1 MKGTN
6 IPCDMIFAESQKRK
20 ENISM
25 KTKTHM
31 TRTLSFL
38 LALTLCI
45 PMLLAFAAPASA
57 ATSQISFG
65 IGTSACQGNLS
76 SYSLPAHN
84 SKVYVGRKIY
94 INVAATSDIMLKT
107 IEAYVS
113 NGGNYALVG
122 RETARNYLRWSA
134 FEYTPTTQGSL
145 TFLVKVY
152 YTNGRTA
159 QGKVTVT
166 VEEKSTSSGNSM
178 IWNGIRYTVVPNAIV
193 SLYRYN
199 QKNYPRF
206 VNGSGRNV
214 GCTATAMA
222 TAYSILHNTL
232 KSPENV
238 QWSSSGCS
246 WELAK
251 RLTDNGFSY
260 SPYTYSTQEA
270 LQAVFRSVNRG
281 VPVIVGVTGAGMDHV
296 VTAIGFREGANPSNL
311 SLSDIL
317 IIDPNGGQVCSLAK
331 YSGVDTG
338 WSLRVPI

>member
-1 MKGTN
+1 
-6 IPCDMIFAESQKRK
+6 
-20 ENISM
+20 M
-25 KTKTHM
+25 KTKTHN
-31 TRTLSFL
+31 RVLSFL

-45 PMLLAFAAPASA
+45 PMFLVLTAPASA
-57 ATSQISFG
+57 ATSQIAFSLS
-65 IGTSACQGNLS
+65 TSACQGNLS
-76 SYSLPAHN
+76 TYSLPAHN
-84 SKVYVGRKIY
+84 SKVYVGQKIY

-134 FEYTPTTQGSL
+134 FEYTPTTPGSL
-145 TFLVKVY
+145 TVLVKVY

-159 QGKVTVT
+159 QGTVT
-166 VEEKSTSSGNSM
+166 VSAEAESTSSGNSM
-178 IWNGIRYTVVPNAIV
+178 SWNGTRYTVVPNANV

-199 QKNYPRF
+199 QKNYQRF
-206 VNGSGRNV
+206 VNSSGRNV

-222 TAYSILHNTL
+222 SAYSILHNTAV
-232 KSPENV
+232 SPASV
-238 QWSSSGCS
+238 RWSSSGCS

-251 RLTDNGFSY
+251 RLTDNGRSY

-270 LQAVFRSVNRG
+270 LQAVYRSVNRG
-281 VPVIVGVTGAGMDHV
+281 VPVIVGVTGAGVDHV
-296 VTAIGFREGANPSNL
+296 VTAIGFREGANLSNL

>member
-1 MKGTN
+1 
-6 IPCDMIFAESQKRK
+6 
-20 ENISM
+20 M
-25 KTKTHM
+25 KTKTY
-31 TRTLSFL
+31 RTLSFL
-38 LALTLCI
+38 LAIAMCVPVLLGLT
-45 PMLLAFAAPASA
+45 APASA
-57 ATSQISFG
+57 ATSQICFG
-65 IGTSACQGNLS
+65 LGTSACQGNLS
-76 SYSLPAHN
+76 TYSLPAHN
-84 SKVYVGRKIY
+84 SKVSVGQTLY
-94 INVAATSDIMLKT
+94 INVAATDDIMLKT
-107 IEAYVS
+107 IESYVS
-113 NGGNYALVG
+113 VNGGAYALVG

-134 FEYTPTTQGSL
+134 FEYTPTTPGSL
-145 TFLVKVY
+145 TILVKVY

-159 QGKVTVT
+159 QGTVT
-166 VEEKSTSSGNSM
+166 VSVMESPSSGNSM
-178 IWNGIRYTVVPNAIV
+178 SWNGTRYTVVPNANV

-199 QKNYPRF
+199 QKNYQRF
-206 VNGSGRNV
+206 VNSSGRNV

-222 TAYSILHNTL
+222 SAYSILHNAAV
-232 KSPENV
+232 SPASV
-238 QWSSSGCS
+238 RWSSSGCS

-251 RLTDNGFSY
+251 RLTDNGRSY

-281 VPVIVGVTGAGMDHV
+281 VPVIVGVTGAGVDHV